1 MYTSY
6 ELYTIALWHLSGP
19 FIFRLSCV
27 YMVQVEERVVMFE
40 ITVFYTDKRFQNVD
54 IMKVLKWIVPF
65 LF

>member
-1 MYTSY
+1 M
-6 ELYTIALWHLSGP
+6 
-19 FIFRLSCV
+19 
-27 YMVQVEERVVMFE
+27 YMVKVEERVVMFE

>member
-1 MYTSY
+1 M
-6 ELYTIALWHLSGP
+6 
-19 FIFRLSCV
+19 
-27 YMVQVEERVVMFE
+27 VMFE